1 MRRGSVVAVAVIAVC
16 AVALFAGGGSAT
28 LPQVTPVLNTSSPC
42 PPTEGR
48 LYCVTATTYTNL
60 SRQGGVEVDVQLQ
73 SYDRNTLTHPALRLH
88 YGGCTATGTQAAP
101 CASTVSRDPTATTHA
116 QLTYASFSSDPPSGA
131 TCGAATPTSTSPGLV
146 AACSL
151 DNIPAGAASPV
162 IRLYFAVDATPD
174 VAAIVF
180 TAEAAVNER
189 ANDNPGAANTESRS
203 VTNEMDFGP
212 ATGDASATVALPGN
226 TVKLGTTQ
234 LGSAFLRFTAAG
246 SVPYFAEFASDGT
259 SAFCLSG
266 LSCAALQLSASLGG
280 TVSNLILWD
289 FTIVNPPSGMN
300 PSTVEVVH
308 RYDSRPVTAN
318 PSTDVFSDATAGAA
332 GIDYTKIDA
341 VRFTGTTV
349 PGGINANVDYF
360 VVSATASTF
369 KVSTTRNGSPV
380 DVTGTNT
387 GPFDVS
393 RVRVIGDQKAE
404 QYTSCTTPPAATKVP
419 SIFASK
425 VSGTTDIHVCLWD
438 SANGLV
444 GPGR

>member
-1 MRRGSVVAVAVIAVC
+1 MRRGSVVAVAVFAVVC

-28 LPQVTPVLNTSSPC
+28 LPPVTAVSNTSSPC

-73 SYDRNTLTHPALRLH
+73 SRDQNTLTHPALKLH
-88 YGGCTATGTQAAP
+88 YGGCTATWTQSSP
-101 CASTVSRDPTATTHA
+101 CAPTVSRDPVAPSHAT
-116 QLTYASFSSDPPSGA
+116 LTYASFSSDPPSGA

-146 AACSL
+146 ATCSL
-151 DNIPAGAASPV
+151 DNIAAGGVSPV

-246 SVPYFAEFASDGT
+246 
-259 SAFCLSG
+259 
-266 LSCAALQLSASLGG
+266 
-280 TVSNLILWD
+280 
-289 FTIVNPPSGMN
+289 
-300 PSTVEVVH
+300 
-308 RYDSRPVTAN
+308 
-318 PSTDVFSDATAGAA
+318 
-332 GIDYTKIDA
+332 
-341 VRFTGTTV
+341 
-349 PGGINANVDYF
+349 
-360 VVSATASTF
+360 
-369 KVSTTRNGSPV
+369 
-380 DVTGTNT
+380 
-387 GPFDVS
+387 
-393 RVRVIGDQKAE
+393 
-404 QYTSCTTPPAATKVP
+404 
-419 SIFASK
+419 
-425 VSGTTDIHVCLWD
+425 
-438 SANGLV
+438 
-444 GPGR
+444 